1 MSDADDPPPPAA
13 AACAEEVKEA
23 TAMAASAASATRN
36 ETADRM
42 TDRVKEARGVY
53 MAVSFFMR

>member
-1 MSDADDPPPPAA
+1 M
-13 AACAEEVKEA
+13 KEA
-23 TAMAASAASATRN
+23 IAMAASAASATRN